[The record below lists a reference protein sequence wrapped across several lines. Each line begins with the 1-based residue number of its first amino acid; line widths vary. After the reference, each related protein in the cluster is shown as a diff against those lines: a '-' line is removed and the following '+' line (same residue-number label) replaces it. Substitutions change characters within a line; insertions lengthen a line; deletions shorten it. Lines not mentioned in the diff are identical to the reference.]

1 MELNRLTA
9 PLAFAL
15 AAACALGAL
24 CCTGCAAGQAD
35 EAADAAAGAA
45 ESAGNDA
52 SQTETPGRTLLLPDW
67 YFNNTSDEDV
77 VEILLNA
84 GCTSAERSGDTFA
97 VTMPEAYAEAFVAG
111 MKGEVQD
118 IVDELAE
125 EAAALGAT
133 LEADEDFAALSL
145 AMPSE
150 MFAGDEGSN
159 LALNVKAA
167 AAAAYVY
174 RSAADLGPC
183 EAVVTD
189 ESGAELSRATL
200 PDDHEELLSTAEAS

>member
-1 MELNRLTA
+1 MNMKRFAT

-24 CCTGCAAGQAD
+24 SCAGCAASAVD
-35 EAADAAAGAA
+35 EAADAAAGTNETASEGDAA
-45 ESAGNDA
+45 
-52 SQTETPGRTLLLPDW
+52 GRTLLLPDW
-67 YFNNTSDEDV
+67 YFNNTSDEDAI
-77 VEILLNA
+77 EILANA
-84 GCTSAERSGDTFA
+84 GCTSAERSGDSFA

-111 MKGEVQD
+111 MKGEVQE

-133 LEADEDFAALSL
+133 LEADADFGTITLT
-145 AMPSE
+145 MPSDAY
-150 MFAGDEGSN
+150 AGSDGSA
-159 LALNVKAA
+159 LALDAQAA

-183 EAVVTD
+183 ATVIVD
-189 ESGAELSRATL
+189 ETGAELARANL
-200 PDDHEELLSTAEAS
+200 PDDHEKLLGSDGA